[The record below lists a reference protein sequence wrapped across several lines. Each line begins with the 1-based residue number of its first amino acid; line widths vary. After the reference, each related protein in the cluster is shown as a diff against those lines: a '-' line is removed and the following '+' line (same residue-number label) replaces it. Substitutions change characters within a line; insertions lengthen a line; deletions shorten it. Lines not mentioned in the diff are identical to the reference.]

1 MDEVAQICAKLM
13 AFGAIPRK
21 DLSDLDH
28 PVLREEVEKRLEQ
41 CGFELASSAYSD
53 HYGVRLVR
61 TADASVLDTASNM
74 GLTVN
79 TCALIT
85 VLWAKLA
92 LQKRTATDAQ
102 ATPAEQ
108 GELLTDVRRE
118 KAMEFKPSVRF
129 ETLAHEFG
137 RKLGGKVRLKAL
149 LGHLRK
155 LKFITFR
162 RLDDIQAGPL
172 LELAIDGEKMIG
184 FIRSRVLNQYLD
196 MSSEDKRSVESSAGP
211 GNLVMDILD
220 ISGQPLSIS
229 EIESRSGIER
239 RELKRALHELRED
252 QRVEAIGA
260 GSKMVYRIRAKDA

>member
-13 AFGAIPRK
+13 AFGAVSRK
-21 DLSDLDH
+21 ELSDLDH

-53 HYGVRLVR
+53 HYGVRLLR

-74 GLTVN
+74 GLAAD

-92 LQKRTATDAQ
+92 LQKRTATDTQ
-102 ATPAEQ
+102 STPAEQ
-108 GELLTDVRRE
+108 GELLTDIRRE
-118 KAMEFKPSVRF
+118 KAMEFRPSVRF
-129 ETLAHEFG
+129 ETLAQEFG
-137 RKLGGKVRLKAL
+137 RKLGGKVRLRSL

-155 LKFITFR
+155 LKFITYR

-184 FIRSRVLNQYLD
+184 FIRSRALSQYLET
-196 MSSEDKRSVESSAGP
+196 SSEDSRTGESNTGP
-211 GNLVMDILD
+211 GDRIVEVLGE
-220 ISGQPLSIS
+220 SGQPLSIS

-239 RELKRALHELRED
+239 RELRRALQELRED

-260 GSKMVYRIRAKDA
+260 GSKMVYRIRAKDG